1 MKEFLIA
8 LSLALASSLG
18 VAAETWPARPV
29 RIIVPFPPGSSP
41 DLVARMLTDKLAQ
54 ALGQPVIVENKPG
67 AGGNLGTG
75 LVAKRNPTA
84 TPWACRFPGRWR

>member
-41 DLVARMLTDKLAQ
+41 DLVARML
-54 ALGQPVIVENKPG
+54 
-67 AGGNLGTG
+67 
-75 LVAKRNPTA
+75 AKDPADRPRDGKW
-84 TPWACRFPGRWR
+84 PKKSKVSRKC